1 MLMLEQKTEVP
12 WLDYPRFRA
21 NQDKFPEAELTKYAG
36 QHVAWSM
43 DGAQILASAA
53 CEEGLESLLQERG
66 IDPSRVVWA
75 YVPGETEDGYLGG
88 GFSE

>member
-1 MLMLEQKTEVP
+1 MIEQKKEVP

-21 NQDKFPEAELTKYAG
+21 NQDTFPEAELGKYAG

-43 DGAQILASAA
+43 DGSRILANAVS
-53 CEEGLESLLQERG
+53 EEDLERLLQERG

-75 YVPGETEDGYLGG
+75 YVPGEAEDAYLGG
-88 GFSE
+88 GFVE